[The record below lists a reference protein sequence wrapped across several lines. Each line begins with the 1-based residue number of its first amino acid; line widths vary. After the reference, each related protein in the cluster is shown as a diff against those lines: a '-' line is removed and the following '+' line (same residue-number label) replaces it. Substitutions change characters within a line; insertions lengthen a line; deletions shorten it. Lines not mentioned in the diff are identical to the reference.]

1 MDEYFYIS
9 LAKDALELILTISA
23 PVLIA
28 GMIIGL
34 LVSITQT
41 VTSIQDSTLSIVP
54 KMAAMLLILFFMSGW
69 IMNTML
75 TFTRNLLGDFTRY
88 IR

>member
-1 MDEYFYIS
+1 MDEFFYIS

-75 TFTRNLLGDFTRY
+75 AFTRNLLGDFTRY